1 MRVLS
6 TLLVALGL
14 LIGSFAS
21 TAMHVLSNLG
31 DVDFVLDP
39 LVRGD
44 LRPLFASATFAAA
57 LPSACHPSLLFAFAP
72 GALMVTI
79 AAVLLAVA
87 RRWPGL
93 QANWLAAIMLFAAAL
108 PYAVG
113 ALMLRGNVVAEAAG
127 PWLLC
132 MLVGPFYA
140 VLLSWAFLLR
150 GLWLD
155 RRRAPRAAAAL
166 APA

>member
-1 MRVLS
+1 MLS
-6 TLLVALGL
+6 
-14 LIGSFAS
+14 S
-21 TAMHVLSNLG
+21 LG
-31 DVDFVLDP
+31 DVDFAIEP

-57 LPSACHPSLLFAFAP
+57 MPSLCHLSLLFAFGPA
-72 GALMVTI
+72 ALMVTI

-93 QANWLAAIMLFAAAL
+93 PSAWLAAIMLFAGAL
-108 PYAVG
+108 PYAFG
-113 ALMLRGNVVAEAAG
+113 ALMLRDNVVAEATG
-127 PWLLC
+127 PWVVC
-132 MLVGPFYA
+132 MLVGPLYA